1 MKKEK
6 LKDIWDSIAM
16 FLWML
21 IPATPILAATAF
33 MFLPIANVWFWVMC
47 IVPAILIIVT
57 RPHLGSC
64 SQWENVY
71 WQSILIAIITLILR
85 IVGFFPMT

>member
-6 LKDIWDSIAM
+6 LKNIFDSIAM

-33 MFLPIANVWFWVMC
+33 MFMPINIWFWVSC
-47 IVPAILIIVT
+47 IIPVILIVIT

-71 WQSILIAIITLILR
+71 WQSILIAIVTLVLR
-85 IVGFFPMT
+85 IFGVFPM